1 MSKSYTSM
9 RLFGVPYQYNKTTD
23 PRIDD
28 VNPQIGNRFM
38 QTVMSEPP
46 ILTIIPGKPKYLP
59 GSNKDTK
66 EIAGYLMLNAS
77 DTGDGS
83 RFQEFLSQNKNS
95 VTNKKNLR
103 LYDFEKAYVEY
114 MSYVNILCRTGAAFL
129 GIDDEI
135 SIGGKNVALTKFD
148 WSKYHLTS
156 SDPGG
161 VGQNL
166 VKWVINKSNTDNKF
180 RFDVSGDVGTEGK
193 NDSLISNS
201 HYVQFYVDP
210 ESSAGSD
217 GMSNSTSESQ
227 LKSLF
232 DSASGWAKELA
243 FLMNSGGISSSKFGK
258 FTSGSADA
266 LNSFIQNTLGGG
278 TGTGAIARILN
289 IGGNVLKGDNIII
302 PEIYQSSERESG
314 HSVTIHL
321 RTPYGTKLAYYLD
334 IFVPLM
340 HLMALAMP
348 KETSANSYNSPFLIK
363 AYMDGS
369 WTSNLAICRSI
380 SVQRSPES
388 RNMDG
393 LPNELIVNLDIQ
405 DLYADLAMSKGAS
418 PKKGAQFINNA
429 SLVDFI
435 ATNCGMSLTQPNYEK
450 KWKAIWNNIFTG
462 FTDVPS
468 TLGQNVNEAI
478 TNEAITF
485 MRGLGLY

>member
-1 MSKSYTSM
+1 
-9 RLFGVPYQYNKTTD
+9 
-23 PRIDD
+23 
-28 VNPQIGNRFM
+28 
-38 QTVMSEPP
+38 
-46 ILTIIPGKPKYLP
+46 
-59 GSNKDTK
+59 
-66 EIAGYLMLNAS
+66 
-77 DTGDGS
+77 
-83 RFQEFLSQNKNS
+83 
-95 VTNKKNLR
+95 
-103 LYDFEKAYVEY
+103 
-114 MSYVNILCRTGAAFL
+114 
-129 GIDDEI
+129 
-135 SIGGKNVALTKFD
+135 
-148 WSKYHLTS
+148 
-156 SDPGG
+156 
-161 VGQNL
+161 
-166 VKWVINKSNTDNKF
+166 
-180 RFDVSGDVGTEGK
+180 
-193 NDSLISNS
+193 
-201 HYVQFYVDP
+201 
-210 ESSAGSD
+210 
-217 GMSNSTSESQ
+217 MSNSTSESQ

-258 FTSGSADA
+258 FTTGSAQA
-266 LNSFIQNTLGGG
+266 LGTFINETLGGG

-321 RTPYGTKLAYYLD
+321 RTPYGSKLAYYLD

-380 SVQRSPES
+380 SIQRSPES

-405 DLYADLAMSKGAS
+405 DLYADLAMSKGGN
-418 PKKGAQFINNA
+418 PVKGAQFINNA

-435 ATNCGMSLTQPNYEK
+435 ATNCGMSLTQPNYQK
-450 KWKAIWNNIFTG
+450 KWDAIWNNLATG

-468 TLGQNVNEAI
+468 TTGQRSNEWI
-478 TNEAITF
+478 TDTWDDF
-485 MRGLGLY
+485 MRALNLK